1 MGFLFGKTKSKP
13 SDDETKA
20 KAKAAEADER
30 AEKKEVVERRR
41 IAARTKSR
49 VTGGQRQLMT
59 DRGPERAAALGNPE
73 EMPLRAS
80 LGPRSGHRG

>member
-41 IAARTKSR
+41 IAK
-49 VTGGQRQLMT
+49 
-59 DRGPERAAALGNPE
+59 
-73 EMPLRAS
+73 
-80 LGPRSGHRG
+80 